1 MQNHMFFASI
11 RRFCILLLAVG
22 FVLGAGLATPAA
34 AETESGVQIAQAAA
48 EAESGVQIAQAPDD
62 AAKDPFETINR
73 AIFEFNEF
81 LQAILL
87 RPLAEIYRFIL
98 PDFLEEGVHN
108 ILLNLRTPVIL
119 ANDLLQFEGERALQ
133 TIERFIIN
141 STIGV
146 AGFLDVAEDM
156 GIPGHNEDFGQT
168 LGSWG
173 VGEGFYLVL
182 PLLGPSNP
190 RDAIGKVAD
199 LYLDPLLQWADN
211 TDRDEINYS
220 RTGVSGVD
228 TYSRVMDDLEKLK
241 ETSIDYY
248 AAVRSITRQRREAEI
263 RNRTA
268 EGAPLPD
275 IRYDFSAGLTTDDN
289 N

>member
-11 RRFCILLLAVG
+11 RRFCIVLLAVG
-22 FVLGAGLATPAA
+22 FVLGVGLATPAA
-34 AETESGVQIAQAAA
+34 AEAD
-48 EAESGVQIAQAPDD
+48 SGVQIAQAPSDTD
-62 AAKDPFETINR
+62 TAKDPLEDINR

-81 LQAILL
+81 LQTILL
-87 RPLAEIYRFIL
+87 RPLAEVYKFIL

-108 ILLNLRTPVIL
+108 ILRNLRTPVIL
-119 ANDLLQFEGERALQ
+119 ANDILQFEGERALQ
-133 TIERFIIN
+133 TVERFVIN

-146 AGFLDVAEDM
+146 AGFMDVAEDM

-190 RDAIGKVAD
+190 RDAIGKLAD
-199 LYLDPLLQWADN
+199 IYLDPLYQWSDN

-228 TYSRVMDDLEKLK
+228 TYSRVMDDLKKLK

-248 AAVRSITRQRREAEI
+248 AAVRSITRQRRKAEI
-263 RNRTA
+263 RNRA
-268 EGAPLPD
+268 PEGAPLPN